1 MTHFLLKKLA
11 IDACFFPVDFFS
23 VVLGA
28 VVLAEL
34 VDREVPCI
42 QFLFLR
48 RMLFH
53 ELRRLEIHRLCRR
66 LTCRVC

>member
-23 VVLGA
+23 VVLAA

-34 VDREVPCI
+34 VEREVPCI
-42 QFLFLR
+42 QFLF
-48 RMLFH
+48 
-53 ELRRLEIHRLCRR
+53 RRLEIHRLCRR